1 MRSSEISESSIGV
14 PKFRRTRSIT
24 SSNSSLSFNTRLLE
38 LNILSAHMV
47 FLVLLIICLK
57 LFPLNSAADV
67 GDFEER
73 PDDAG
78 VVERDKSLTWKD
90 SDPLGLSKMI

>member
-1 MRSSEISESSIGV
+1 
-14 PKFRRTRSIT
+14 
-24 SSNSSLSFNTRLLE
+24 
-38 LNILSAHMV
+38 MV